1 MSAATPTLAARYR
14 RFALRRLWLLAAL
27 TAVLLGALVL
37 DVSTGPS
44 ALAFADVFAA
54 NEVRRKLE
62 GIGLKTYTQAVNT
75 KDGQRIRVRVGPFTS
90 RDEAQKAADRAKSLG
105 LAGAV
110 LTL

>member
-1 MSAATPTLAARYR
+1 
-14 RFALRRLWLLAAL
+14 
-27 TAVLLGALVL
+27 
-37 DVSTGPS
+37 PS
-44 ALAFADVFAA
+44 APAAASGERFIVQVGAFADVFAA